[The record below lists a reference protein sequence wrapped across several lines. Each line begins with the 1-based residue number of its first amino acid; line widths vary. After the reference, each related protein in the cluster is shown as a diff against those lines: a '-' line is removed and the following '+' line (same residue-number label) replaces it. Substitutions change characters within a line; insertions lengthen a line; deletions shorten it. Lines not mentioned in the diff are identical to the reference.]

1 MIVKRYDK
9 GGEVK
14 QLLKALESQSLRS
27 PMDKLPVSSNL
38 GGLQTSMPVMNQAA
52 TAESTSTSPKINP
65 YFKESIES
73 AAFSKRI
80 LDKNE
85 EIKQIKKLGFDPMA
99 SGSAES
105 VSPMKFVSPVGD
117 VEDMYQGVKMAY
129 EGIKEGEAGK
139 AALGGGLALGAAG
152 MAFLPGN
159 LSMVR
164 SYAQS
169 VNNPMLDNI
178 FKSIG
183 DGKEFEEVIS
193 DAARNFSKSER
204 LATAQDVDDL
214 LDLSWDEYSGLD
226 LSNTEKVIL
235 EEIRDISRQEK
246 MSTKLDLSPSPIEK
260 KASVL
265 PDDIEGFEKKVQLDG
280 PNSREV
286 SYTDMDGNYIEIN
299 SGPVSEKAPE
309 LVKEYGD
316 RNVHTMNMDFSTAK
330 ETSENS
336 IKQQRTQYNVMSTL
350 LNTIERGDLVGIPA
364 LGTLSTDSYP
374 LLLRNLKKGK
384 RYQSASEESK
394 RAIKERGAKLID
406 KVGADDAVSY
416 RELNSMGKF
425 SNYFG
430 IPNADLKQVQV
441 DGMLTETGSY
451 KARDSFNSIEEAN
464 DYLKQIK
471 EDYIDPKLEEV
482 GLPPAKIVSFDD
494 ARFPERAG
502 YTKIQFPYPV
512 VEKLLNGG
520 RIKPVKKRKKGMQT
534 KKR

>member
-1 MIVKRYDK
+1 MRVKRYDK

-14 QLLKALESQSLRS
+14 QLLRALESKSS
-27 PMDKLPVSSNL
+27 IPPTGKLPTSSGL
-38 GGLQTSMPVMNQAA
+38 GGLRADMPVMNQAA
-52 TAESTSTSPKINP
+52 TAESTSTLREANP

-85 EIKQIKKLGFDPMA
+85 EIKQIKKLGFDPMT
-99 SGSAES
+99 SGAAES

-139 AALGGGLALGAAG
+139 AALGSGLALGAAG

-159 LSMVR
+159 LNMVR

-169 VNNPMLDNI
+169 VNNPMLDKI
-178 FKSIG
+178 FKGLG

-193 DAARNFSKSER
+193 EAARDFSKSER
-204 LATAQDVDDL
+204 MATAKDVDEL

-235 EEIRDISRQEK
+235 EEIRDISKQEK
-246 MSTKLDLSPSPIEK
+246 MSTNLDLSPSAIEK
-260 KASVL
+260 EASKL
-265 PDDIEGFEKKVQLDG
+265 PDDIEGFEKRVQLDG

-286 SYTDMDGNYIEIN
+286 SYTDMDGNYVEIN

-316 RNVHTMNMDFSTAK
+316 RNVHSMNMDFSTAK
-330 ETSENS
+330 EASESS
-336 IKQQRTQYNVMSTL
+336 ITQQRTQSNVMNTL
-350 LNTIERGDLVGIPA
+350 LNTIEKGDLLGIPP
-364 LGTLSTDSYP
+364 LGTLSADSYP
-374 LLLRNLKKGK
+374 LLLRNLKKGN
-384 RYQSASEESK
+384 RYQSASEETK

-406 KVGADDAVSY
+406 KVEVDDAVSY
-416 RELNSMGKF
+416 RGLNSMGKF

-430 IPNADLKQVQV
+430 IPKQAQV

-451 KARDSFNSIEEAN
+451 KARDSFSSVEGAN
-464 DYLKQIK
+464 DYLKELK
-471 EDYIDPKLEEV
+471 EKYVDPKLKEV
-482 GLPPAKIVSFDD
+482 GLPPAKIVPFEDS
-494 ARFPERAG
+494 RFPERAG
-502 YTKIQFPYPV
+502 YTKIHFPYPV

-520 RIKPVKKRKKGMQT
+520 RIKAVKKRKKGMQT